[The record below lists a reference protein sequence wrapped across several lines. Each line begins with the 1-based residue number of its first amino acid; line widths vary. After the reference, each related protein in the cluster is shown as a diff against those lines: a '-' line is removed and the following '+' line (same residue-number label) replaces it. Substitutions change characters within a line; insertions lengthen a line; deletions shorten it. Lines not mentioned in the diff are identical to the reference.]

1 MAFVLSIG
9 GVTPEDLGGDQD
21 DAVNIILRAK
31 ELAPCLPE
39 FAEDT
44 PERTAVLAVLKAVV
58 KRAASI
64 GTGTIASQSRNG
76 TSRSYRDV
84 RSAFF
89 PENISALRMLCPDGT
104 APSQGALPVGSFP
117 TDRPISR
124 IFPEGRYS

>member
-1 MAFVLSIG
+1 MAFELSIG
-9 GVTPEDLGGDQD
+9 GVTPDDLTGDPN
-21 DAVNIILRAK
+21 DAVLIIMRAK
-31 ELAPCLPE
+31 ELAPCLPSFDDGTDE
-39 FAEDT
+39 HK
-44 PERTAVLAVLKAVV
+44 AVLAVLMAVA

-76 TSRSYRDV
+76 TSRTYRYV

-117 TDRPISR
+117 IDRPISR